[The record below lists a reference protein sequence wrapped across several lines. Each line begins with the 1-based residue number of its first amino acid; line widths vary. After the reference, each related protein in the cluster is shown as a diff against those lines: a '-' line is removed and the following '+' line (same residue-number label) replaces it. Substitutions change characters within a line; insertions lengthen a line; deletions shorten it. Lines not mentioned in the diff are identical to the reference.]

1 MEPLDSEYKQTE
13 VTYKFY
19 LPDGKDELTIF
30 QNASKFLTALFDIHE
45 RCRHVWKYKEN
56 ATEEEVNLAERI
68 GEIVSESGVFDV
80 E

>member
-1 MEPLDSEYKQTE
+1 MERIEDEYKQVE

-19 LPDGKDELTIF
+19 LPENKNELIIF
-30 QNASKFLTALFDIHE
+30 QNASKFFMALHDIHD
-45 RCRHVWKYKEN
+45 RCRHVWKYKED
-56 ATEEEVNLAERI
+56 ATDEEINLAERM